1 MSYYS
6 VGEFYKEKFGSKV
19 YKIAIDAGCTC
30 PTRDGTK
37 GNKGCIFCSANG
49 SGDFV
54 PSKKLSISE
63 QIKQAKEI
71 IQKKVKKEIKYIAY
85 FQNFTNTYGD
95 EKLLVQKYN
104 EAISCENVCGISI
117 ATRPD
122 CISSSILKE
131 IAALCKKTFVTI
143 ELGFQTSKEES
154 ANYIRR
160 GFSNQEYLEAVK
172 RIHQADSRIHVV
184 THLIFGLPGENH
196 DDMMNSV
203 KFCLNAKTDGIKFTV
218 LYVLKGTD
226 LEKDYQAG
234 KFDVLEMDE
243 YFALLKSALELIPPK
258 IVIHRLTGDGPKKLL
273 IAPMWTANKKNVLN
287 AINNTIIGIQV

>member
-104 EAISCENVCGISI
+104 EAINCENVCGISI

-154 ANYIRR
+154 ADYIRR

-184 THLIFGLPGENH
+184 THLIFGLPGETH

-258 IVIHRLTGDGPKKLL
+258 IVIHRLTGDGPQKLL

>member
-104 EAISCENVCGISI
+104 EAINCENVCGISI

-154 ANYIRR
+154 ADYIRR

-172 RIHQADSRIHVV
+172 RIHQADSKIHVV

>member
-104 EAISCENVCGISI
+104 EAINCENVCGISI

-154 ANYIRR
+154 ADYIRR

-184 THLIFGLPGENH
+184 THLIFGLPGETH

-243 YFALLKSALELIPPK
+243 YFALLKSALKLIPPK

>member
-104 EAISCENVCGISI
+104 EAINCENVCGISI

-154 ANYIRR
+154 ADYIRR

-184 THLIFGLPGENH
+184 THLIFGLPGETH

-243 YFALLKSALELIPPK
+243 YFVLLKSALELIPPK

>member
-143 ELGFQTSKEES
+143 ELGFQTSNEKS
-154 ANYIRR
+154 ADYIRR

-172 RIHQADSRIHVV
+172 RIHQADSKIHVV

>member
-104 EAISCENVCGISI
+104 EAINCENVCGISI

-154 ANYIRR
+154 ADYIRR
-160 GFSNQEYLEAVK
+160 GFSNQEYLEAVR

-184 THLIFGLPGENH
+184 THLIFGLPGETH

-258 IVIHRLTGDGPKKLL
+258 IVIHRLTGDGPKKFL

>member
-63 QIKQAKEI
+63 QIKQSKEI

-95 EKLLVQKYN
+95 EKLLVKKYN
-104 EAISCENVCGISI
+104 EAINCENVCGISI

-154 ANYIRR
+154 TDYIRR

-172 RIHQADSRIHVV
+172 RIHQADSKIHVV

-287 AINNTIIGIQV
+287 AINNSIIGIQV

>member
-6 VGEFYKEKFGSKV
+6 VGEFYKEKFESKV

-104 EAISCENVCGISI
+104 EAINCENVCGISI

-154 ANYIRR
+154 ADYIRR

-184 THLIFGLPGENH
+184 THLIFGLPGETH

-258 IVIHRLTGDGPKKLL
+258 IVIHRLTGDGPQKLL

>member
-6 VGEFYKEKFGSKV
+6 VGEFYKEKFESKV

-104 EAISCENVCGISI
+104 EAINCENVCGISI

-154 ANYIRR
+154 ADYIRR

-184 THLIFGLPGENH
+184 THLIFGLPGETH

>member
-154 ANYIRR
+154 ADYIRR
-160 GFSNQEYLEAVK
+160 GFSNQEYLEAVR

-203 KFCLNAKTDGIKFTV
+203 KFCLNAKTDGIKFTE

>member
-104 EAISCENVCGISI
+104 EAINCENVCGISI

-143 ELGFQTSKEES
+143 ELGFQTSNEKS
-154 ANYIRR
+154 ADYIRR
-160 GFSNQEYLEAVK
+160 GFSNQEYLEAVR

-184 THLIFGLPGENH
+184 THLIFGLPGETH

-287 AINNTIIGIQV
+287 AINNSIIGIQV

>member
-95 EKLLVQKYN
+95 EKLLVEKYN
-104 EAISCENVCGISI
+104 EAINCENVCGISI

-154 ANYIRR
+154 ADYIRR
-160 GFSNQEYLEAVK
+160 GFSNQEYLEAVR

-287 AINNTIIGIQV
+287 AINNSIIGIQV

>member
-104 EAISCENVCGISI
+104 EAINCENVCGISI

-154 ANYIRR
+154 ADYIRR
-160 GFSNQEYLEAVK
+160 GFSNQEYLEAVR
-172 RIHQADSRIHVV
+172 RIHKADSRIHVV
-184 THLIFGLPGENH
+184 THLIFGLPGETH

-234 KFDVLEMDE
+234 RFDVLEMDE
-243 YFALLKSALELIPPK
+243 YFALLKSALQLIPPK

>member
-6 VGEFYKEKFGSKV
+6 VGEFHKEKFGSKV

-30 PTRDGTK
+30 PIRDGTK
-37 GNKGCIFCSANG
+37 GNKGCIFCNANG

-104 EAISCENVCGISI
+104 EAINCENVCGISI

-154 ANYIRR
+154 ADYIRR
-160 GFSNQEYLEAVK
+160 GFSNQEYLEAVR

-184 THLIFGLPGENH
+184 THLIFGLPGETH

-243 YFALLKSALELIPPK
+243 YFALLKSALQLIPPK

-287 AINNTIIGIQV
+287 AINNSIIGIQV

>member
-104 EAISCENVCGISI
+104 EAINCENVCGISI

-154 ANYIRR
+154 ADYIRR
-160 GFSNQEYLEAVK
+160 GFSNQEYLEAVN

-273 IAPMWTANKKNVLN
+273 IAPMWIANKKNVLN

>member
-6 VGEFYKEKFGSKV
+6 VNEFYKDKFGCKV

-37 GNKGCIFCSANG
+37 GTKGCIFCSANG

-54 PSKKLSISE
+54 PSKNLSISE

-95 EKLLVQKYN
+95 EKILVQKYN
-104 EAISCENVCGISI
+104 EAINCENVCGISI

-122 CISSSILKE
+122 CISPSILKE
-131 IAALCKKTFVTI
+131 IASLCQKTFVTI
-143 ELGFQTSKEES
+143 ELGLQTSKEES
-154 ANYIRR
+154 ADYIRR
-160 GFSNQEYLEAVK
+160 GFLNAEYLDAVR

-203 KFCLNAKTDGIKFTV
+203 NFCLSAKTDGIKFTV

-226 LEKDYQAG
+226 LEKDYQSG
-234 KFDVLEMDE
+234 KFNVLEMDE
-243 YFALLKSALELIPPK
+243 YFALIKSALKLIPQE

-273 IAPMWTANKKNVLN
+273 LAPMWTANKKIVLN
-287 AINNTIIGIQV
+287 EINNTILGSQV

>member
-131 IAALCKKTFVTI
+131 IAALCKKTVVTI

-154 ANYIRR
+154 ADYIRR
-160 GFSNQEYLEAVK
+160 GFSNQEYLEAVR

-203 KFCLNAKTDGIKFTV
+203 KFCLNAKTDGIKFTE

>member
-19 YKIAIDAGCTC
+19 YKIAIDARCTC

-104 EAISCENVCGISI
+104 EAINCENVCGISI

-154 ANYIRR
+154 ADYIRR

-184 THLIFGLPGENH
+184 THLICGLPGETH

-226 LEKDYQAG
+226 LENDYQAG

-287 AINNTIIGIQV
+287 AINNSIIGIQV

>member
-1 MSYYS
+1 ML
-6 VGEFYKEKFGSKV
+6 
-19 YKIAIDAGCTC
+19 AIISTGATL
-30 PTRDGTK
+30 TITSI
-37 GNKGCIFCSANG
+37 NAESE
-49 SGDFV
+49 
-54 PSKKLSISE
+54 LSP
-63 QIKQAKEI
+63 
-71 IQKKVKKEIKYIAY
+71 
-85 FQNFTNTYGD
+85 
-95 EKLLVQKYN
+95 EKLLVKKYN
-104 EAISCENVCGISI
+104 EAINYENVCGISI

-143 ELGFQTSKEES
+143 ELGFQTSNEKS
-154 ANYIRR
+154 ADYIRR
-160 GFSNQEYLEAVK
+160 GFSNQEYLEAVR

-203 KFCLNAKTDGIKFTV
+203 KFCLNAKTDGLKFTV

-243 YFALLKSALELIPPK
+243 YFALLKSALQLIPPK

-287 AINNTIIGIQV
+287 AINNSIIGIQV

>member
-104 EAISCENVCGISI
+104 EAINCENVCGISI

-154 ANYIRR
+154 ADYIRR
-160 GFSNQEYLEAVK
+160 GFSNQEYLEAVR

-184 THLIFGLPGENH
+184 THLIFGLPGETH

-243 YFALLKSALELIPPK
+243 YFALLKSALQLIPPK

-287 AINNTIIGIQV
+287 TINNTIIGIQV

>member
-154 ANYIRR
+154 ADYIRR
-160 GFSNQEYLEAVK
+160 GFSNQEYLEAVR

-234 KFDVLEMDE
+234 KFDVLEMEE
-243 YFALLKSALELIPPK
+243 YFALLKSALQLIPPK

>member
-104 EAISCENVCGISI
+104 EAINCENVCGISI

-154 ANYIRR
+154 ADYIRR

-287 AINNTIIGIQV
+287 TINNTIIGIQV

>member
-104 EAISCENVCGISI
+104 EAINCENVCGISI

-122 CISSSILKE
+122 CISSTILKE

-154 ANYIRR
+154 ADYIRR
-160 GFSNQEYLEAVK
+160 GFSNQEYLEAVR

-184 THLIFGLPGENH
+184 THLIFGLPGETH

-258 IVIHRLTGDGPKKLL
+258 IVIHRLTGDGPKKIL

-287 AINNTIIGIQV
+287 TINNTIIGIQV

>member
-6 VGEFYKEKFGSKV
+6 VGEFYKEKFESKV

-104 EAISCENVCGISI
+104 EAINCENVCGISI

-154 ANYIRR
+154 ADYIRR

-258 IVIHRLTGDGPKKLL
+258 IVIHRLTGDGPQKLL

>member
-104 EAISCENVCGISI
+104 EAINCENVCGISI

-154 ANYIRR
+154 ADYIRR
-160 GFSNQEYLEAVK
+160 GFSNQEYLEAVR

-243 YFALLKSALELIPPK
+243 YFALLKSALQLIPPK

-273 IAPMWTANKKNVLN
+273 IVPMWTANKKNVLN

>member
-104 EAISCENVCGISI
+104 EAINCENVCGISI

-122 CISSSILKE
+122 CISSSVLKE

-154 ANYIRR
+154 ADYIRR
-160 GFSNQEYLEAVK
+160 GFSNQEYVEAVR

-184 THLIFGLPGENH
+184 THLIFGLPGETH

-234 KFDVLEMDE
+234 KFNVLEMDE
-243 YFALLKSALELIPPK
+243 YFALLKSALELIPSK

>member
-104 EAISCENVCGISI
+104 EAINCENVCGISI

-143 ELGFQTSKEES
+143 ELGFQTSNEKS
-154 ANYIRR
+154 ADYIRR

-287 AINNTIIGIQV
+287 TINNTIIGIQV

>member
-95 EKLLVQKYN
+95 EKLLVEKYN
-104 EAISCENVCGISI
+104 EAINCENVCGISI

-143 ELGFQTSKEES
+143 ELGFQTSNEKS
-154 ANYIRR
+154 ADYIRR

-184 THLIFGLPGENH
+184 THLIFGLPGETH

-243 YFALLKSALELIPPK
+243 YFALLKSALQLLPPK

-287 AINNTIIGIQV
+287 AINNSIIGIQV

>member
-104 EAISCENVCGISI
+104 EAINCENVCGISI

-143 ELGFQTSKEES
+143 ELGFQTSNEKS
-154 ANYIRR
+154 ADYIRR
-160 GFSNQEYLEAVK
+160 GFSNQEYLEAVR

-258 IVIHRLTGDGPKKLL
+258 IVIHRLTGDGPKKIL

>member
-104 EAISCENVCGISI
+104 EAINCENVCGISI

-172 RIHQADSRIHVV
+172 RIHQADSKIHVV

>member
-104 EAISCENVCGISI
+104 EAINCENVCGISI

-154 ANYIRR
+154 ADYIRR

-196 DDMMNSV
+196 EDMMNSV

-243 YFALLKSALELIPPK
+243 YFALLKSALELIPSK

-287 AINNTIIGIQV
+287 AINNSIIGIQV

>member
-104 EAISCENVCGISI
+104 EAINCENVCGISI

-154 ANYIRR
+154 ADYIRR

>member
-104 EAISCENVCGISI
+104 EAINCENVCGISI

-154 ANYIRR
+154 ADYIRR
-160 GFSNQEYLEAVK
+160 GFSNQEYLETVN

-184 THLIFGLPGENH
+184 THLIFGLPGETH

-287 AINNTIIGIQV
+287 AINNTIIGI

>member
-95 EKLLVQKYN
+95 EKLLVKKYN
-104 EAISCENVCGISI
+104 EAINCENVCGISI

-143 ELGFQTSKEES
+143 ELGFQTSNEKS
-154 ANYIRR
+154 ADYIRR
-160 GFSNQEYLEAVK
+160 GFSNQEYLEAVR

-243 YFALLKSALELIPPK
+243 YFALLKSALQLIPPK

>member
-85 FQNFTNTYGD
+85 FQNFTNTFGD

-104 EAISCENVCGISI
+104 EAINCENVCGISI

-143 ELGFQTSKEES
+143 ELGFQTSNEKS
-154 ANYIRR
+154 ADYIRR
-160 GFSNQEYLEAVK
+160 GFSNQEYLEAVR

-184 THLIFGLPGENH
+184 THLIFGLPGETH

-203 KFCLNAKTDGIKFTV
+203 KFCLNAKTDVIKFTV

-243 YFALLKSALELIPPK
+243 YFALLKLALELIPPK

-287 AINNTIIGIQV
+287 TINNTIIGIQV

>member
-104 EAISCENVCGISI
+104 EAINCENVCGISI

-143 ELGFQTSKEES
+143 ELGFQTSNEKS
-154 ANYIRR
+154 ADYIRR
-160 GFSNQEYLEAVK
+160 GFSNQEYLEAVR

-218 LYVLKGTD
+218 LYVLIGTD

-273 IAPMWTANKKNVLN
+273 IVPMWTANKKNVLN

>member
-104 EAISCENVCGISI
+104 EAINCENVCGISI

-154 ANYIRR
+154 ADYIRR
-160 GFSNQEYLEAVK
+160 GFSNQEYLEAVR

-287 AINNTIIGIQV
+287 AINNSIIGIQV

>member
-104 EAISCENVCGISI
+104 EAINCENVCGISI

-122 CISSSILKE
+122 CISSSILRE

-143 ELGFQTSKEES
+143 ELGFQTSNEKS
-154 ANYIRR
+154 ADYIRR
-160 GFSNQEYLEAVK
+160 GFSNQEYLEAVR